1 MTYYGIFVALYT
13 IAFLILDIFH
23 CRPVHEAWSSGGK
36 TSCLNMDT
44 IWIVGGSL
52 NAITDLAALCL
63 PMPLLWKLH
72 VTKEK
77 RIQLMGIFLLGGL

>member
-1 MTYYGIFVALYT
+1 MVYT
-13 IAFLILDIFH
+13 VAFLLLDIFH
-23 CRPVHEAWSSGGK
+23 CRPVSRAWDSTNRS
-36 TSCLNMDT
+36 SCLNMDT

-52 NAITDLAALCL
+52 NAVTDIAALCL

-77 RIQLMGIFLLGGL
+77 RIQLMGVFVLGGL